1 MTEAWGAYARAAAAA
16 RITVRELDGIVEL
29 QRAEQVLAGIWGVPD
44 NPPLGAEVMRA
55 MRKAEGY
62 VAGAFDETEGNDGSG
77 AEGSGGEMVGVCV
90 GFHSVPAA
98 RTMHSHIAGVVPA
111 MAGRHAGLA
120 LKLHQRAWCLEHGI
134 TLMEWTF
141 DPLVARNAYF
151 NLAKLGARVAEYLPD
166 FYGSMADGI
175 NDAED
180 ASDRIL
186 VHWELDSPEVAAAC
200 SGRPVEVADVPGGS
214 WVEVP
219 GDIEALRITDP
230 ATAREWRTKVREQ
243 LLSGLESGHV
253 AGFHRDKGYLLVER
267 GPDTRTGTTR
277 SETTSTETTSTEEG
291 TR

>member
-1 MTEAWGAYARAAAAA
+1 MTEAWGAYERAAAAA
-16 RITVRELDGIVEL
+16 RITVRELDGIAEL
-29 QRAEQVLAGIWGVPD
+29 QRAEQVLGEIWGIPD

-62 VAGAFDETEGNDGSG
+62 VVGAFDEAETGQSSG
-77 AEGSGGEMVGVCV
+77 GSGGEMVGVCV

-98 RTMHSHIAGVVPA
+98 RTMHSHIAGVVSA
-111 MAGRHAGLA
+111 MSGRHAGLA
-120 LKLHQRAWCLEHGI
+120 LKLHQRAWCLERGI

-151 NLAKLGARVAEYLPD
+151 NLVKLGARVAEYLPD

-186 VHWELDSPEVAAAC
+186 VHWDLDSPEVAAVC
-200 SGRPVEVADVPGGS
+200 GGRPAEVADVPGGS

-219 GDIEALRITDP
+219 RDIEALRITDP
-230 ATAREWRTKVREQ
+230 AQAREWRTKVREQ
-243 LLSGLESGHV
+243 LLSGLESGRV
-253 AGFHRDKGYLLVER
+253 AGFDREKGYLLAH
-267 GPDTRTGTTR
+267 
-277 SETTSTETTSTEEG
+277 ETSEEG
-291 TR
+291 IR